1 MTREPDAHPHVGP
14 VSERFIQAQ
23 LLLLLAERPAHGYE
37 LLQRL
42 NEADFADGE
51 VDVATVYRN
60 LRRLDQEGLLD
71 SRWEA
76 GPAGPARRLYTLTPR
91 GREALQAWA
100 VEVRQQM
107 ERLENFLRRYRVCA
121 SSPDPAKNKDEP
133 SKRRLPG
140 EAPEHA

>member
-1 MTREPDAHPHVGP
+1 VTREPDAHLHVGP
-14 VSERFIQAQ
+14 ASERLIQAQ
-23 LLLLLAERPAHGYE
+23 LLLLLAEKPAHGYE
-37 LLQRL
+37 LIQRL

-60 LRRLDQEGLLD
+60 LRRMDQEGLLD

-91 GREALQAWA
+91 GRQVLHAWA
-100 VEVRQQM
+100 VEVQQQM

-121 SSPDPAKNKDEP
+121 GTPDAAKNKDDP
-133 SKRRLPG
+133 SKR
-140 EAPEHA
+140 